1 MTPQEFWTYGAT
13 GETLVEQRTRTH
25 EVYRIH
31 GLQGGETLTVT
42 PTRRE
47 VGPLTQTVA
56 TSGDTTTV
64 TRGT

>member
-1 MTPQEFWTYGAT
+1 MTPQEFWAYGSA
-13 GETLVEQRTRTH
+13 GETLAEQRTRTH

-31 GLQGGETLTVT
+31 GLQRGETLTIS

-47 VGPLTQTVA
+47 VGLLAQTVA
-56 TSGDTTTV
+56 PSGDTTTV